1 MNKDAILIYA
11 DHAGRFYTRQYGF
24 SPVASRLLGYLSV
37 CEPVEQS
44 INDLADALLT
54 SRSAINAALTM
65 LENIHLVQR
74 SRPAGSRVD
83 LISVDLDGATGSQAF
98 GVQEYIEQAALAREG
113 LELLKDASP
122 ERRRVLEE
130 VRDLADFLVEEMP
143 LLEVKW
149 HTYRKKQ
156 QNNHHKEGEK

>member
-11 DHAGRFYTRQYGF
+11 DHAARFYTRQYSF
-24 SPVASRLLGYLSV
+24 NPVAARLLGYLSV

-54 SRSAINAALTM
+54 SRSGINVAVTM
-65 LENIHLVQR
+65 LENMHLVQR

-83 LISVDLDGATGSQAF
+83 LVSIDLDGATGSKAF
-98 GVQEYIEQAALAREG
+98 GIQEYKDQAILAREG

-122 ERRRVLEE
+122 ERRLVLEE
-130 VRDLADFLVEEMP
+130 VRNLSDFLVEQMP
-143 LLEVKW
+143 LLEDKW
-149 HTYRKKQ
+149 REYREQ
-156 QNNHHKEGEK
+156 LQHKNEGGV